1 MRVVIDTGVLVSGL
15 IRPRGTTGEVLL
27 ALRDGKFTVLYSNE
41 TIMEIIDVLGRDKF
55 RLKYHILPDDV
66 SALINLI
73 RLRGEAVIP
82 KQRVADCRDPKDD
95 KFLDVALAGEVD
107 YLISGDLD
115 LVSMNPYR
123 SIPIIAPAEFLAMI

>member
-55 RLKYHILPDDV
+55 RLKYHILPGDV

-95 KFLDVALAGEVD
+95 KYLDVALAGEVD

-123 SIPIIAPAEFLAMI
+123 SIPIITPAEFLAMI

>member
-27 ALRDGKFTVLYSNE
+27 ALRDGKCTILYSNE

-55 RLKYHILPDDV
+55 RLKYHILPDDI

-73 RLRGEAVIP
+73 RLRGEVVIP

-95 KFLDVALAGEVD
+95 KFLDVALSGDVD
-107 YLISGDLD
+107 CLVSGDLD
-115 LVSMNPYR
+115 LLSMNPYR
-123 SIPIIAPAEFLAMI
+123 SIPIISPAEFLAMI

>member
-15 IRPRGTTGEVLL
+15 IRPAGTTGQVLQ
-27 ALRDGKFTVLYSNE
+27 AMRDGKFTALYSNE

-55 RLKYHILPDDV
+55 RLKYHILPDDI

-73 RLRGEAVIP
+73 RLRGEVVIP

-95 KFLDVALAGEVD
+95 KFLDVAL
-107 YLISGDLD
+107 SGDADCLVSRDLD
-115 LVSMNPYR
+115 LISMNPYR
-123 SIPIIAPAEFLAMI
+123 SILLTTPAEFVATI

>member
-15 IRPRGTTGEVLL
+15 IRPRGTTGEALL
-27 ALRDGKFTVLYSNE
+27 ALRDGKFTVLYSHE

-55 RLKYHILPDDV
+55 RLKYHILPDDI

-73 RLRGEAVIP
+73 RLRGEVVIP

-95 KFLDVALAGEVD
+95 KFLDVALSGDAD

-115 LVSMNPYR
+115 LLSMNPYR
-123 SIPIIAPAEFLAMI
+123 SIPIIRPAEFLAMI

>member
-123 SIPIIAPAEFLAMI
+123 SIPIITPAEFLAMI

>member
-27 ALRDGKFTVLYSNE
+27 ALRDGKFTILYSNE

-55 RLKYHILPDDV
+55 RLKYHILPVDI

-73 RLRGEAVIP
+73 RLRGEVVIP

-95 KFLDVALAGEVD
+95 KFLDVAL
-107 YLISGDLD
+107 SGDAD
-115 LVSMNPYR
+115 
-123 SIPIIAPAEFLAMI
+123 

>member
-15 IRPRGTTGEVLL
+15 IRPWGTTGEVLL

-41 TIMEIIDVLGRDKF
+41 TVMEIIDVLGRNKF
-55 RLKYHILPDDV
+55 RLKYHILPDDI

-73 RLRGEAVIP
+73 RLRGEVVIP

-95 KFLDVALAGEVD
+95 KFLDVALSGDADCIV
-107 YLISGDLD
+107 SGDLD
-115 LVSMNPYR
+115 LISMNPYR
-123 SIPIIAPAEFLAMI
+123 SIPIITPAEFLAMI

>member
-1 MRVVIDTGVLVSGL
+1 MRGVIDTSVLVSGL

-27 ALRDGKFTVLYSNE
+27 DLRNGKFTILYSNE

-55 RLKYHILPDDV
+55 RLKYHILPDDI

-73 RLRGEAVIP
+73 RLRGEVVIP

-95 KFLDVALAGEVD
+95 KFLDVALSGDADCLV
-107 YLISGDLD
+107 SGDLD
-115 LVSMNPYR
+115 LLSMNPYR
-123 SIPIIAPAEFLAMI
+123 SIPIITPVEFLATI

>member
-41 TIMEIIDVLGRDKF
+41 TVMEIIDVLGRDKF
-55 RLKYHILPDDV
+55 RLKYHILPDDI

-73 RLRGEAVIP
+73 RLRGEVVVP

-95 KFLDVALAGEVD
+95 KFLDVALSGDADRIV
-107 YLISGDLD
+107 SGDLD
-115 LVSMNPYR
+115 LLSMNPYR
-123 SIPIIAPAEFLAMI
+123 SIPVVTPAEFLAMI

>member
-15 IRPRGTTGEVLL
+15 IRPQGTTREVLL
-27 ALRDGKFTVLYSNE
+27 ALRDGKFTVLYSNA

-55 RLKYHILPDDV
+55 RLKYHILTDDI

-73 RLRGEAVIP
+73 RLRGEVVIP

-95 KFLDVALAGEVD
+95 KFLDIALAGDADCLV
-107 YLISGDLD
+107 SGDLD

-123 SIPIIAPAEFLAMI
+123 SVPIITPAEFLAII

>member
-95 KFLDVALAGEVD
+95 KFLDVALAGEAD

-123 SIPIIAPAEFLAMI
+123 SIPIITPAEFLAMI

>member
-1 MRVVIDTGVLVSGL
+1 MRAVIDTGVLVSGL
-15 IRPRGTTGEVLL
+15 IRPRGTTGEVLF

-55 RLKYHILPDDV
+55 RLKYHILTDDI

-73 RLRGEAVIP
+73 RLRGEVVIP

-95 KFLDVALAGEVD
+95 KFLDIALAGDADCLV
-107 YLISGDLD
+107 SGDLD

-123 SIPIIAPAEFLAMI
+123 SVPIITPAEFLAII

>member
-1 MRVVIDTGVLVSGL
+1 MSGL
-15 IRPRGTTGEVLL
+15 IRPRGTTGEVIL
-27 ALRDGKFTVLYSNE
+27 ALRDGKFTVLYTNE

-55 RLKYHILPDDV
+55 RLKYHILPDDI

-73 RLRGEAVIP
+73 RLRGEVVIP

-95 KFLDVALAGEVD
+95 KFLDVALSGDVD
-107 YLISGDLD
+107 YLVSGDLD

-123 SIPIIAPAEFLAMI
+123 SIPIITPAEFLAMI

>member
-1 MRVVIDTGVLVSGL
+1 MRAVIDTGVLVSGL
-15 IRPRGTTGEVLL
+15 IRPRGTTGEVLF

-55 RLKYHILPDDV
+55 RLKYHILTDDI

-73 RLRGEAVIP
+73 RLRGEVVIP
-82 KQRVADCRDPKDD
+82 KHKVTDYRDPKDD
-95 KFLDVALAGEVD
+95 KFLDIALAGDADCLV
-107 YLISGDLD
+107 SGDLD

-123 SIPIIAPAEFLAMI
+123 SVPIITPAEFLAII

>member
-15 IRPRGTTGEVLL
+15 IHPRGTTGEVLL
-27 ALRDGKFTVLYSNE
+27 ALRDGKFTVLYSNA

-55 RLKYHILPDDV
+55 RLKYHILPDDI

-73 RLRGEAVIP
+73 RLRGEVVIP

-95 KFLDVALAGEVD
+95 KFLDVALSGDAN
-107 YLISGDLD
+107 YLVSGDLD
-115 LVSMNPYR
+115 LISMNPYR
-123 SIPIIAPAEFLAMI
+123 AIPIVTPAEFLAMI

>member
-41 TIMEIIDVLGRDKF
+41 TLMEIIDVLGRDKF
-55 RLKYHILPDDV
+55 RLKYHILTDDI

-73 RLRGEAVIP
+73 RLRGEVVIP

-95 KFLDVALAGEVD
+95 KFLDVALSGDADCIV
-107 YLISGDLD
+107 SGDLD
-115 LVSMNPYR
+115 LTSMNPYR
-123 SIPIIAPAEFLAMI
+123 SIPIITPAEFLAMI

>member
-15 IRPRGTTGEVLL
+15 IRPRGTTGEALL

-55 RLKYHILPDDV
+55 RLKYHITPDDI

-73 RLRGEAVIP
+73 RLRGEVVIP

-95 KFLDVALAGEVD
+95 KFLDVALSGDAD
-107 YLISGDLD
+107 YLVSGDLD
-115 LVSMNPYR
+115 LLSMNPYR
-123 SIPIIAPAEFLAMI
+123 SIPVVTPAEFLAMI

>member
-82 KQRVADCRDPKDD
+82 KQRVTDCRDPKDD

-123 SIPIIAPAEFLAMI
+123 SIPIITPAEFLAMI

>member
-15 IRPRGTTGEVLL
+15 IRPRGTTGEALL

-55 RLKYHILPDDV
+55 RLKYHILPDDI

-73 RLRGEAVIP
+73 RLRGEVVIP

-95 KFLDVALAGEVD
+95 KFLDVALSGDADCLV
-107 YLISGDLD
+107 SGDLD
-115 LVSMNPYR
+115 LISMNPYR
-123 SIPIIAPAEFLAMI
+123 SILLNTPAEFVATI

>member
-1 MRVVIDTGVLVSGL
+1 MRAVIDTGVLVSGL
-15 IRPRGTTGEVLL
+15 IRPRGTTGEVLF

-55 RLKYHILPDDV
+55 RLKYHILTDDI

-73 RLRGEAVIP
+73 RLQGEVVIP
-82 KQRVADCRDPKDD
+82 KQRVADCRDPKDN
-95 KFLDVALAGEVD
+95 KFLDIALAGDADCLV
-107 YLISGDLD
+107 SGDLD

-123 SIPIIAPAEFLAMI
+123 SVPIITPAEFLAII